1 MYICICNAITEKQL
15 EDAQKTAKTFKD
27 VCKTLGLGN
36 DCGACIQDAYQ
47 ISQKSLKTPKAD
59 PKNNK

>member
-15 EDAQKTAKTFKD
+15 EEAQKTSKTFKD
-27 VCKTLGLGN
+27 VCKTLGLGT

-47 ISQKSLKTPKAD
+47 TVQKNLKSTKQD
-59 PKNNK
+59 PKKS